1 LLKELYIQNY
11 ALIAETRLNLV
22 DGFIS
27 VTGESGAGKTLMLGA
42 LNLISG
48 ARADFDV
55 ISRGEDKTVVE
66 ASFVSSSPEL
76 PILLEENSLDVYEQV
91 IIRRELTRAGRSRAF
106 VNDSPVSLSFLR
118 EVSEHLFQIHGQHEN
133 QIISKS
139 RFQFEQID
147 GFVNLQLELKEFQ
160 IAYKNHLSYK
170 HEYESLLEAAAQV
183 KKDLDYFQFQF
194 DELMAIGLEDSQIS
208 TIENDYNLL
217 EHSEEILESL
227 KNARNGLYGDS
238 GSHAQIDQVKK
249 VLSSIDTYSP
259 EIKSVADRIESIH
272 IELSDLEKDI
282 ERIADSVDVDPQKK
296 RLLEEK
302 LDELNKQYAKH
313 SVSNIEELKLVLADY
328 ELKLSSI
335 DSFGEE
341 LERLQD
347 LTSTTEKQV
356 RKLALSLSEAR
367 SEGLQRFNKTV
378 NNLLEGLGMPK
389 AHLKL
394 ELRRKDSLNQFG
406 IDEIEILFNA
416 NDAQFLK
423 PISDVA
429 SGGEISRLML
439 ALKAIHSENNLN
451 LSMIFDEID
460 TGVSGEVAKRMGK
473 LMRQLS
479 ANGQIIAITHSP
491 GVAAQGI
498 DHIKI
503 YKEEQGDQVVSKFVT
518 LSEEERLIEL
528 ATMFSGN
535 QITKAA
541 LESARSLRKP

>member
-1 LLKELYIQNY
+1 M
-11 ALIAETRLNLV
+11 

-48 ARADFDV
+48 ARADYDV
-55 ISRGEDKTVVE
+55 IRRGEDKTVVE
-66 ASFVSSSPEL
+66 ASFLASSSEL
-76 PILLEENSLDVYEQV
+76 PIILEQNSLDVYEQV

-106 VNDSPVSLSFLR
+106 VNDSPVSLSLLR

-147 GFVNLQLELKEFQ
+147 GFVNQQLELKEFQ
-160 IAYKNHLSYK
+160 IAYKKHLSYE
-170 HEYESLLEAAAQV
+170 HEYESLLEAAIQV

-194 DELMAIGLEDSQIS
+194 DDLMALGLEDSQIL
-208 TIENDYNLL
+208 TIEKDYNLL

-227 KNARNGLYGDS
+227 KNARNSLYGDS
-238 GSHAQIDQVKK
+238 GSHAQIDQVRR

-259 EIKSVADRIESIH
+259 EIKSVAYRIDSIH

-282 ERIADSVDVDPQKK
+282 ERIADSVDADPQKK

-328 ELKLSSI
+328 QLKLSSI

-347 LTSTTEKQV
+347 LTRTTEKQV
-356 RKLALSLSEAR
+356 RKLASSLSEAR
-367 SEGLQRFNKTV
+367 SEGLQKFNKTV

-389 AHLKL
+389 AHLKIGL
-394 ELRRKDSLNQFG
+394 KKTDSLNQFG
-406 IDEIEILFNA
+406 NDEIEVLFNA
-416 NDAQFLK
+416 NDAQYLK

-439 ALKAIHSENNLN
+439 AMKAIHSENNLN
-451 LSMIFDEID
+451 LTMIFDEID

-503 YKEEQGDQVVSKFVT
+503 YKEEQGGQVVSKFVT
-518 LSEEERLIEL
+518 LSEEERVIEL

-535 QITKAA
+535 KITEAA

>member
-1 LLKELYIQNY
+1 
-11 ALIAETRLNLV
+11 
-22 DGFIS
+22 
-27 VTGESGAGKTLMLGA
+27 
-42 LNLISG
+42 
-48 ARADFDV
+48 
-55 ISRGEDKTVVE
+55 
-66 ASFVSSSPEL
+66 
-76 PILLEENSLDVYEQV
+76 
-91 IIRRELTRAGRSRAF
+91 
-106 VNDSPVSLSFLR
+106 
-118 EVSEHLFQIHGQHEN
+118 
-133 QIISKS
+133 
-139 RFQFEQID
+139 
-147 GFVNLQLELKEFQ
+147 
-160 IAYKNHLSYK
+160 
-170 HEYESLLEAAAQV
+170 
-183 KKDLDYFQFQF
+183 
-194 DELMAIGLEDSQIS
+194 
-208 TIENDYNLL
+208 
-217 EHSEEILESL
+217 L

-238 GSHAQIDQVKK
+238 GSHAQIDQVKR